1 MCMPPA
7 PGIFSFSSSYS
18 PPQFPSPPRS
28 SLSLFFLLPCL
39 GRGPPTFALSLR
51 LSTLLPFAAGFRRS
65 LQSMRGYTGCYR
77 NTRPNFRTECL
88 PSTDSYLRLF
98 LLFEY
103 VQAILVYSYMEN
115 GKWTNARSKLICF
128 VNWFRMTIRIM
139 DKEYPWKF
147 LPS

>member
-77 NTRPNFRTECL
+77 NTRPNFRMLTFDRSLSAPRSFDL
-88 PSTDSYLRLF
+88 PPFRIRSGYTYIRTWKMESGRMLEVNSY
-98 LLFEY
+98 
-103 VQAILVYSYMEN
+103 VS
-115 GKWTNARSKLICF
+115 
-128 VNWFRMTIRIM
+128 
-139 DKEYPWKF
+139 
-147 LPS
+147 